1 MSEAAASPLTSPRA
15 RGEVATQSVA
25 GEGALQPQQIGRAP
39 HPDPLPASGERGSWS
54 WRRRW
59 RLAALVSAGLCLAIV
74 GAAGWWIASL
84 GPAPDGKDLQFSP
97 RVTDRN
103 GRLLR
108 AYTTSDG
115 RWRLPASIADV
126 DPRFFA
132 MLFAYEDKRFREH
145 HGVDALAL
153 LRAAAQLLGS
163 GHIRSGGSTLT
174 MQVARLLEPRSG
186 RTLPA
191 KLRQMVRAVEI
202 ERLLTKDQIL
212 TLYLELAPYGGNIE
226 GIRAASFAYFGK
238 EPRRLTLGEAALLV
252 ALPQSPEARRPDR
265 SAVAARAARDRVL
278 DRFAALGH
286 VPADEILSAKSETVP
301 AGRRPMPMLAPH
313 AADRAV
319 AESAPGGEVRLTI
332 DSDLQRSLE
341 ELARERER
349 GLAQMLGPDVSLAM
363 LVVDNTDGAVV
374 AHIGSPDYFDAR
386 RAGQVDLTR
395 TLRSPGSTLKPFIY
409 GLGFEDG
416 FIHPETLIDDRP
428 MRYGAYAPQNFD
440 FTFHGTVTV
449 RSALQQSLNLP
460 ALAVL
465 DRVGASRLMARLTGT
480 GAALVL
486 PPGDAPGLAIG
497 LGGAGITLSDLV
509 MLYCGVAR
517 MGSVLPLTERIAER
531 PVPKDG
537 EERRL
542 MDPVA
547 AWYVANILLG
557 TPPPDNG
564 APGRIAFKTGTSYGY
579 RDAWSVGFDG
589 KHTIGVWVGRPDGA
603 PVPGLIGRNA
613 AAPILFDAFARLPTP
628 PAALPRPPAGAII
641 TTSARLPP
649 PLKRFTASDR
659 LGEGGGG
666 GLHILFPPDGARI
679 DLTEGNAGPAP
690 VPLKLTGA
698 VAPLTILVN
707 GNPALARARQNLFF
721 QPQGPGFARVTVID
735 ASGAVDSVRVRLED
749 AKEATISPAVISTPL
764 LARTPAPR

>member
-1 MSEAAASPLTSPRA
+1 MNCGDR
-15 RGEVATQSVA
+15 R
-25 GEGALQPQQIGRAP
+25 
-39 HPDPLPASGERGSWS
+39 S

-59 RLAALVSAGLCLAIV
+59 PPAMLAGAGLCLAIAS
-74 GAAGWWIASL
+74 AAGWWIASL
-84 GPAPDGKDLQFSP
+84 GPAPDGKELQFSP
-97 RVTDRN
+97 GVTDRN
-103 GRLLR
+103 GQLLR

-115 RWRLPASIADV
+115 RWRLPARIADV
-126 DPRFFA
+126 DPRFLD

-153 LRAAAQLLGS
+153 LRAAAQLARS
-163 GHIRSGGSTLT
+163 GRIRSGGSTLT
-174 MQVARLLEPRSG
+174 MQVARLLEPRNG

-191 KLRQMVRAVEI
+191 KLRQIVRAVEI
-202 ERLLTKDQIL
+202 ERMLTKDQIL

-226 GIRAASFAYFGK
+226 GIRAASLAYFGK

-265 SAVAARAARDRVL
+265 SVAAARAARDRVL
-278 DRFAALGH
+278 DRYAALAH
-286 VPADEILSAKSETVP
+286 VPADEILAAKSEIVP

-313 AADRAV
+313 AADRAI
-319 AESAPGGEVRLTI
+319 AESARDGEVRLTI

-349 GLAQMLGPDVSLAM
+349 ALALALGPNVSLAL
-363 LVVDNTDGAVV
+363 LVADNADGAVLARV
-374 AHIGSPDYFDAR
+374 GSPDYFDAR

-416 FIHPETLIDDRP
+416 VIHPETLIDDRP
-428 MRYGAYAPQNFD
+428 TRYGAYAPQNFD
-440 FTFHGTVTV
+440 FTFRGTVTV
-449 RSALQQSLNLP
+449 RSALQLSLNLP

-465 DRVGASRLMARLTGT
+465 DRVGASRLMARLTGA
-480 GAALVL
+480 GAALAL
-486 PPGDAPGLAIG
+486 PEGEAPGLAIG

-509 MLYCGVAR
+509 MLYCGIAR
-517 MGSVLPLTERIAER
+517 LGSVLPLAER
-531 PVPKDG
+531 SLDQRSPKAGD
-537 EERRL
+537 ERRL

-547 AWYVANILLG
+547 AWYLANILLG

-613 AAPILFDAFARLPTP
+613 AAPILFDAFARLSTP
-628 PAALPRPPAGAII
+628 PAALPRPPAGAMI
-641 TTSARLPP
+641 TTTAKLPP
-649 PLKRFTASDR
+649 PLKHFAASDR
-659 LGEGGGG
+659 LGERAGL

-690 VPLKLTGA
+690 VPIKLTGA
-698 VAPLTILVN
+698 IAPLTILVN
-707 GNPALARARQNLFF
+707 GNPASAQERQNLFF

-735 ASGAVDSVRVRLED
+735 ASGAVDSVQVRLEE
-749 AKEATISPAVISTPL
+749 AKQATISPTIVSPPL
-764 LARTPAPR
+764 LATTPAPR